1 MGLIGAMRSA
11 ERDGG
16 DPLYPLY
23 SSGSWIPRTAGAE
36 RAVGEWNH
44 MRVRCE
50 GARITVWL
58 NGELANEGWEA
69 SEARGAIALQ
79 SEGAPIHF
87 RRVELTPL

>member
-1 MGLIGAMRSA
+1 
-11 ERDGG
+11 
-16 DPLYPLY
+16 
-23 SSGSWIPRTAGAE
+23 
-36 RAVGEWNH
+36 

-50 GARITVWL
+50 GARITVRL

>member
-1 MGLIGAMRSA
+1 
-11 ERDGG
+11 
-16 DPLYPLY
+16 
-23 SSGSWIPRTAGAE
+23 
-36 RAVGEWNH
+36 

-69 SEARGAIALQ
+69 SESRGAIALQ